1 MIHEYDEILKRLK
14 ERRKLYLEALEEALG
29 ALESERAALAS
40 QSRPR
45 ASRPRAKPRRRP
57 KRGSG
62 TTKGDR
68 VCAAAEEFL
77 RREGAPRGLVAIY
90 AAVEAAGVDVG
101 KGTVS
106 AVLSRAPDFFSEA
119 KKWHLAA
126 WREET
131 NDGAGEA
138 SRGASGARSSAE

>member
-1 MIHEYDEILKRLK
+1 MSHDYDEILQRLA

-45 ASRPRAKPRRRP
+45 PPRPRAKPRSRP
-57 KRGSG
+57 KRASG
-62 TTKGDR
+62 ATKGDQ
-68 VCAAAEEFL
+68 VCAAAEKFL
-77 RREGAPRGLVAIY
+77 REEGAPRGLTTIY

-101 KGTVS
+101 KGAVS
-106 AVLSRAPDFFSEA
+106 AVLSRAPEFYSEA

-126 WREET
+126 WREGTSE
-131 NDGAGEA
+131 G
-138 SRGASGARSSAE
+138 SGKAP